1 MARGFTQYGAKEIV
15 GRRAPMS
22 APRRPIGTG
31 TDSGTGLS
39 NNKSGGVVSSGQFA
53 GTVLG
58 PGITQDRVGN
68 IYVNG
73 KPVQFTTG
81 GQQGQTVG
89 RVEAEA
95 IRAAGGTVRPA
106 TDVLSSSGGAMP
118 LEQYTVT
125 NDPRSRDVSLSSSGT
140 GSTGGRPFT
149 NADTMEGRI
158 AAGYAPTPNTV
169 VNLTADTFSD
179 PSLDD
184 DGSIFGGGGGESAA
198 QRLAREAAI
207 RGAQNSASYLQ
218 QLQGGVGAQ
227 YAPLLAQIAANRT
240 ALEGGVNTN
249 YQTALAN
256 LASRVGTAGT
266 ETTAAYDALRAR
278 LEAAAPRAYAN
289 LPAAQA
295 PMLSQDAV
303 SRYAQAIGA
312 PTGAIGQAAVEAAV
326 PYAGTADAYN
336 RLIST
341 LRANEEAGQASR
353 LGGVEMGRTST
364 ASRIAAQNLA
374 SQNALEVQKNAALAQ
389 ILQAIQG
396 QELGVSQSRLGYEQG
411 LAQALA
417 GIYGSGY
424 VAPPPTNA
432 AGGIDFSGVDFEALG
447 RLMRGR

>member
-1 MARGFTQYGAKEIV
+1 MARGFMQYGAKDIV

-22 APRRPIGTG
+22 APRPMGASSTPPVVPPLGGRGSYLNTPDAVANYNANVTAAAQGMVRP
-31 TDSGTGLS
+31 
-39 NNKSGGVVSSGQFA
+39 GVVLDA
-53 GTVLG
+53 
-58 PGITQDRVGN
+58 
-68 IYVNG
+68 
-73 KPVQFTTG
+73 
-81 GQQGQTVG
+81 
-89 RVEAEA
+89 
-95 IRAAGGTVRPA
+95 
-106 TDVLSSSGGAMP
+106 
-118 LEQYTVT
+118 
-125 NDPRSRDVSLSSSGT
+125 DP
-140 GSTGGRPFT
+140 
-149 NADTMEGRI
+149 
-158 AAGYAPTPNTV
+158 
-169 VNLTADTFSD
+169 FSD
-179 PSLDD
+179 PSLDND
-184 DGSIFGGGGGESAA
+184 LGSIFGGGGGGESAA
-198 QRLAREAAI
+198 QRLAREAAM
-207 RGAQNSASYLQ
+207 RGAQGSASYLQ
-218 QLQGGVGAQ
+218 QLQGGTEAQ
-227 YAPLLAQIAANRT
+227 YAPLLAQIAASRT

-295 PMLSQDAV
+295 PMLSQDVV

-336 RLIST
+336 RLIDT
-341 LRANEEAGQASR
+341 LRANEAAGQTSR
-353 LGGVEMGRTST
+353 LAGVDMGRTST

-374 SQNALEVQKNAALAQ
+374 SQNALEVQRNAALAQ
-389 ILQAIQG
+389 ILQSIQG

-424 VAPPPTNA
+424 VTPPPTNA
-432 AGGIDFSGVDFEALG
+432 AGGIDYSGVDFEALG